1 MSEQKTL
8 PLLATLLVIAIAGI
22 VFGQNQL
29 PPQQKQNPPTTN
41 KPQPK
46 TEEKTDEDKA
56 KDKGKREDKDK
67 SRDKDSTETISIAAV
82 GDVMLG
88 TSYPDGLLPP
98 NDGSDELAEVTPIL
112 RSTDITFG
120 NLEGPLLDGGSTS
133 KCTDPTRPCFSF
145 RVPTRYGK
153 YLKEA
158 GFKVMSLANN
168 HALDFGFAGRVSSK
182 ETLDK
187 LGIAHSGEVGDVAM
201 LNVKGKKI
209 AVIAFSTYD
218 TMANLNNLE
227 SARAAV
233 ARLAKEVD
241 MVVVSFHAGGEGAGH
256 QHVPYGPEMF
266 LGENRGD
273 LRKFT
278 HAMID
283 AGAILAIGHGP
294 HVVRG
299 MELYKGHLIAYSL
312 GNFATYGPFNLN
324 GPSGIAMILEINLAN
339 DGTFT
344 GGRVYPTKQ
353 IKPGG
358 PHLDPSNAII
368 PVVRQLSIDDFGDN
382 AVQVDSDGIL
392 TVKKQAATS
401 KSP

>member
-1 MSEQKTL
+1 MNRPRIL
-8 PLLATLLVIAIAGI
+8 VLLAAILTIIVIAGI
-22 VFGQNQL
+22 VYGQTRTTQS
-29 PPQQKQNPPTTN
+29 KQNKQSSD

-46 TEEKTDEDKA
+46 PDEKSA
-56 KDKGKREDKDK
+56 KDAA
-67 SRDKDSTETISIAAV
+67 DSGTISVVAV

-98 NDGSDELAEVTPIL
+98 NDGANELAEVAPIL
-112 RSTDITFG
+112 RTGDITFG

-153 YLKEA
+153 YLKDA

-168 HALDFGFAGRVSSK
+168 HALDFGFEGRRSSK
-182 ETLDK
+182 ATLDS
-187 LGIAHSGEVGDVAM
+187 LGIAHSGEIGDVAR
-201 LNVKGKKI
+201 LDVKGKKI

-218 TMANLNNLE
+218 TMANLNHLE
-227 SARAAV
+227 AARAAV
-233 ARLAKEVD
+233 SKLAKEVD
-241 MVVVSFHAGGEGAGH
+241 MVIVSFHAGGEGAGH
-256 QHVPYGPEMF
+256 QHVPYGDEMF
-266 LGENRGD
+266 LGEDRGD

-299 MELYKGHLIAYSL
+299 MELYKDHLIAYSL

-324 GPSGIAMILEINLAN
+324 GPNGISLILEINLAS
-339 DGTFT
+339 DGTFA
-344 GGRVYPTKQ
+344 GGKVYPTKQ
-353 IKPGG
+353 VKPGG

-368 PVVRQLSIDDFGDN
+368 PVLQQLSTEDFGDN
-382 AVQVDSDGIL
+382 GIQVDSDGNL
-392 TVKKQAATS
+392 SAKVSTKAR
-401 KSP
+401 